1 MDTLWIR
8 SIYVYLYQ
16 ILGWIRYRMSCGGHI
31 LSGFS
36 CGSKRFDKYKFT
48 AERPSNPVLHTENQ
62 QKLNEMLRLREE
74 QDKGIFQPIS
84 LTTVSPTVFPTIS
97 PIIPI
102 VNNVSHTYYPT
113 SDVLYKCK
121 KD

>member
-1 MDTLWIR
+1 
-8 SIYVYLYQ
+8 
-16 ILGWIRYRMSCGGHI
+16 MSCGGHI

-48 AERPSNPVLHTENQ
+48 VEKPSNPVLHTENQ

-84 LTTVSPTVFPTIS
+84 MPTVSPIKTLSVVPLFD
-97 PIIPI
+97 
-102 VNNVSHTYYPT
+102 NVSQNYYPT

>member
-1 MDTLWIR
+1 
-8 SIYVYLYQ
+8 
-16 ILGWIRYRMSCGGHI
+16 MSCGGHI

-36 CGSKRFDKYKFT
+36 CGAKRFDKYKFT

-84 LTTVSPTVFPTIS
+84 LPNVSPTVSLTTVSPSMPMFGG
-97 PIIPI
+97 
-102 VNNVSHTYYPT
+102 VSHTYYPT

>member
-1 MDTLWIR
+1 
-8 SIYVYLYQ
+8 
-16 ILGWIRYRMSCGGHI
+16 MSCGGHM

-84 LTTVSPTVFPTIS
+84 LPTVSPIKALPVVPLFD
-97 PIIPI
+97 
-102 VNNVSHTYYPT
+102 NVSQNYYPT

>member
-1 MDTLWIR
+1 
-8 SIYVYLYQ
+8 
-16 ILGWIRYRMSCGGHI
+16 MSCGGHI

-48 AERPSNPVLHTENQ
+48 VEKPSNPVLHTENQ

-84 LTTVSPTVFPTIS
+84 LPTVSPTISHTVS

-102 VNNVSHTYYPT
+102 VNNVSQNYYPT